1 MGQCLERFGVEGNWR
16 PNLIILLT
24 QVNVLD
30 GVLRGGVAVDG
41 NFLARTCPRL
51 SPPCAS
57 PWSTRMP
64 CRRFDGP
71 AGHLLDLQDGQ
82 LAVSGRGGLERVIVG
97 CDYADGK

>member
-41 NFLARTCPRL
+41 N
-51 SPPCAS
+51 S
-57 PWSTRMP
+57 
-64 CRRFDGP
+64 
-71 AGHLLDLQDGQ
+71 
-82 LAVSGRGGLERVIVG
+82 AVSGRGGLERVIVG
-97 CDYADGK
+97 CDYADGKGVGWTGCRVADRNHSLEDEDR